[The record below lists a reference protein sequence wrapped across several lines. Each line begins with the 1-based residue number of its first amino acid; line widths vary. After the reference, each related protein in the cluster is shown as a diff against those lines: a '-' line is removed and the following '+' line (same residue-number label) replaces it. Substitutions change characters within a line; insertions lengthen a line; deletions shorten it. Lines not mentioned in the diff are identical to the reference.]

1 MSDAD
6 RVASFLALAQED
18 LEAAQLLKV
27 SVPRQA
33 AFFLQQAVEK
43 IGKALLIRD
52 GVDPARIHAIG
63 KLAAELSDTHPL
75 KAALMTLDGLSVYAT
90 ATRYPSPTGK
100 LPRAPDPAVIETE
113 MIAVADLLS
122 RARSFLRLGRQANQS

>member
-6 RVASFLALAQED
+6 RVASFIALAQED
-18 LEAAQLLKV
+18 LQAARLLRE

-43 IGKALLIRD
+43 VGKALLID
-52 GVDPARIHAIG
+52 EGVDPAKIHAIG
-63 KLAAELSDTHPL
+63 KLAVELPADHPL
-75 KAALMTLDGLSVYAT
+75 RVDLMALDRLSIYAT

-100 LPRAPDPAVIETE
+100 LPSAPDPAL
-113 MIAVADLLS
+113 VASEIDAACALLA
-122 RARSFLRLGRQANQS
+122 RARTYLMPDQGG